1 MTTASAISSESR
13 HPAEQRAAGA
23 KTRISLSGACWS
35 LYWLTLRQ
43 HLHGRR
49 WIAVVLLSLVPAGMA
64 ILIRIARSG
73 VPSPR
78 LPDLFLEFVLLW
90 ILIPM
95 ALLPLIALL
104 YASGVIQ
111 DEQEEQTITYLL
123 IRPIP
128 KWLLYLVKMAATWT
142 TTVVLV
148 AALTILTYASIYV
161 GAGPDWSLVSVRCL
175 KAAGILSLAAM
186 TYCSIFGAIS
196 LITRRTLFVG
206 IVYTA
211 LIEGLLANLPLSVR
225 LVTVIYYMRIIA
237 YRSVDFLVAWPRGG
251 QDDVAATAWF
261 LNIKDDPK
269 LAEHPQLITCVLI
282 LLGVS
287 AFCTLLAS
295 WLCSQNEFHVKT
307 PEKQ

>member
-1 MTTASAISSESR
+1 MTTASTISSEPR
-13 HPAEQRAAGA
+13 HRAEHRTADA
-23 KTRISLSGACWS
+23 KTGISLIGACWS

-49 WIAVVLLSLVPAGMA
+49 WMAVVLLFMVPAGMA
-64 ILIRIARSG
+64 ILTRVARSG
-73 VPSPR
+73 VQSPR
-78 LPDLFLEFVLLW
+78 LPDSFLEFVLLW
-90 ILIPM
+90 ILIPQ

-128 KWLLYLVKMAATWT
+128 KWLLYMVKIAATWT

-148 AALTILTYASIYV
+148 VALTVLTYAAIYV
-161 GAGPDWSLVSVRCL
+161 GAGADWSLVSIRCA
-175 KAAGILSLAAM
+175 KAAGILSLAAI

-196 LITRRTLFVG
+196 LITKRTLFVG

-237 YRSVDFLVAWPRGG
+237 YRSLDFIVAWPRGG
-251 QDDVAATAWF
+251 QDDVAATAWL
-261 LNIKDDPK
+261 LNIKEDPT
-269 LAEHPQLITCVLI
+269 LAEHPQLSMCVLI

-287 AFCTLLAS
+287 VFCTTLAS